1 MSDYR
6 IETKCIQSG
15 YEPEN
20 GEPRIIPIYQS
31 TTFRYT
37 SSEQMGR
44 LFDLEESG
52 YFYTRLQ
59 NPTND
64 AVAAKICDLE
74 GGVAAML
81 TSSGQAANF
90 YAIMNI
96 AQAGDHI
103 VCASAL
109 YGGTYNLYA
118 HTIKKMGV
126 EATFVDPDCTEEELE
141 ATFQDNTKA
150 VFGESIAN
158 PALVVLD
165 FEKFAKAAHKHG
177 VPFIVD
183 NTFATPINCRPFE
196 WGADIVT
203 HSTTK
208 YMDGH
213 AACVGGAIVDSGNFD
228 WMAHADKFPG
238 LTTPDESY
246 HGIVYAE
253 RFGKK
258 AYITKATAQLMRDL
272 GSIQSP
278 QNAFLL
284 NIGLE
289 TLHLRMPRHCENAQ
303 KVAEYLESN
312 ANVAWVDYPG
322 LKSSKYYELAQKYMP
337 NGTCG
342 VVAFGLKGGKDFAIR
357 FMDHLKLACIVTH
370 VADARTCVLHPAS
383 HTHRQ
388 LSEEQLVEA
397 GVRPD
402 LIRFSVGIENAEDI
416 IADIEQAINAAE
428 KNK

>member
-1 MSDYR
+1 MSNNYK

-15 YEPEN
+15 WEPKQ
-20 GEPRIIPIYQS
+20 GEPRVVPIYQS
-31 TTFRYT
+31 TTFKYDT
-37 SSEQMGR
+37 SEQMGR
-44 LFDLEESG
+44 LFDLEDSG

-64 AVAAKICDLE
+64 VVANKICDLE

-96 AQAGDHI
+96 CEAGDHI

-118 HTIKKMGV
+118 HTIRKMGV
-126 EATFVDPDCTEEELE
+126 EATFVDPDASEEEISS
-141 ATFQDNTKA
+141 AFRDNTKA
-150 VFGESIAN
+150 LFGETISN

-165 FEKFAKAAHKHG
+165 LEKFAKVAHEHG

-213 AACVGGAIVDSGNFD
+213 AMSVGGCIVDSGNFD
-228 WMAHADKFPG
+228 WEAYGDKFSC
-238 LTTPDESY
+238 LTAPDETY
-246 HGIVYAE
+246 HGIVYTKK
-253 RFGKK
+253 FGKG

-284 NIGLE
+284 NVGLE
-289 TLHLRMPRHCENAQ
+289 TLHLRVPRHCENAK
-303 KVAEYLESN
+303 KVAEFLKDHEK
-312 ANVAWVDYPG
+312 VAWVSYPDLEG
-322 LKSSKYYELAQKYMP
+322 DKYHALAQKYLP
-337 NGTCG
+337 NGSCG
-342 VVAFGLKGGKDFAIR
+342 VLTFGIKGGRDASVTL
-357 FMDHLKLACIVTH
+357 MDNLKLAAIVTH
-370 VADARTCVLHPAS
+370 VADSRTSVLHPAS

-388 LSEEQLVEA
+388 MNEQELLEA
-397 GVRPD
+397 GVQPD
-402 LIRFSVGIENAEDI
+402 LIRLSVGIEHVEDI
-416 IADIEQAINAAE
+416 IADLAQALE
-428 KNK
+428 LV

>member
-1 MSDYR
+1 MSNNYK

-15 YEPEN
+15 WEPKQ
-20 GEPRIIPIYQS
+20 GEPRVVPIYQS
-31 TTFRYT
+31 TTFKYDT
-37 SSEQMGR
+37 SEQMGR
-44 LFDLEESG
+44 LLDLEDSG

-64 AVAAKICDLE
+64 VVANKICDLE

-96 AQAGDHI
+96 CEAGDHI

-118 HTIKKMGV
+118 HTIRKMGV
-126 EATFVDPDCTEEELE
+126 EATFVDPDASEEEISS
-141 ATFQDNTKA
+141 AFRDNTKA
-150 VFGESIAN
+150 LFGETISN

-165 FEKFAKAAHKHG
+165 LEKFAKVAHEHG

-213 AACVGGAIVDSGNFD
+213 AMSVGGCIVDSGNFD
-228 WMAHADKFPG
+228 WEAYGDKFSC
-238 LTTPDESY
+238 LTAPDETY
-246 HGIVYAE
+246 HGIVYTKK
-253 RFGKK
+253 FGKG

-284 NIGLE
+284 NVGLE
-289 TLHLRMPRHCENAQ
+289 TLHLRVPRHCGNAK
-303 KVAEYLESN
+303 KVAEFLKDHEK
-312 ANVAWVDYPG
+312 VAWVSYPDLEG
-322 LKSSKYYELAQKYMP
+322 DKYHALAQKYLP
-337 NGTCG
+337 NGSCG
-342 VVAFGLKGGKDFAIR
+342 VLTFGIKGGRDASVTL
-357 FMDHLKLACIVTH
+357 MDNLKLAAIVTH
-370 VADARTCVLHPAS
+370 VADSRTSVLHPAS

-388 LSEEQLVEA
+388 MNEQELIEA
-397 GVRPD
+397 GVQPD
-402 LIRFSVGIENAEDI
+402 LIRFSVGIENADDI
-416 IADIEQAINAAE
+416 IADLAQALE
-428 KNK
+428 LV